1 VVFDT
6 VMRNPITQPCC
17 PHRPVGAM
25 EPIERYALPER
36 FFNCLATVL
45 IIFIAAMGAAKA
57 AEPVRLLALGDSLT
71 AGYGLPVED
80 GFTHRLEARLRAE
93 GFAVTVLNAGVSGDT
108 SAGGRARL
116 AWSLS
121 DKPTHAI
128 IELGANDGL
137 RGLDPDAMR
146 SNLEAIVTRLK
157 AAGVRIL
164 LTGMQAPPNYGR
176 LYEEAY
182 NRVYPELAKKHGV
195 LLYPF
200 FLAGVVTRP
209 DLNQRDGIHPN
220 RNGVTVIVDRIT
232 PYVVRLLKDRE

>member
-1 VVFDT
+1 
-6 VMRNPITQPCC
+6 
-17 PHRPVGAM
+17 M
-25 EPIERYALPER
+25 ESIERYALPAR
-36 FFNCLATVL
+36 FFNCLAPLL
-45 IIFIAAMGAAKA
+45 IIFIAAMSAVKA

-80 GFTHRLEARLRAE
+80 GFTHRLEARLRTE

-116 AWSLS
+116 TWSLT

-128 IELGANDGL
+128 VELGANDGL

-164 LTGMQAPPNYGR
+164 LAGMRAPPNYGR
-176 LYEEAY
+176 RYEEAY
-182 NRVYPELAKKHGV
+182 NRIFPELAKKHGV
-195 LLYPF
+195 SLYPF
-200 FLAGVVTRP
+200 FLAGVVARP
-209 DLNQRDGIHPN
+209 DFNQRDGIHPN
-220 RNGVTVIVDRIT
+220 RNGVAVIVDRIT